1 MKTKQLLLL
10 ALMAA
15 TPALAGAGPHS
26 HLADLATQ
34 TGLSERQV
42 RMVVGGHTAYAE
54 YLTQYDWAR
63 RRMVRTLGFDRYQHL
78 MAGGDVVLDNGRHF
92 SLAMLEAGGGR

>member
-1 MKTKQLLLL
+1 MKTKQGLLC
-10 ALMAA
+10 ALMAVA
-15 TPALAGAGPHS
+15 PCLAGATPHS
-26 HLADLATQ
+26 QLSDLAAQ

-63 RRMVRTLGFDRYQHL
+63 RRMISRLGPDRYVDL
-78 MAGGDVVLDNGRHF
+78 MAGGTVVLDNGRHF
-92 SLAMLEAGGGR
+92 SLAMLDGGGR